1 MIYIVI
7 VHLYWVHIP
16 QWKIRKAL
24 KENLCDSEG
33 ADCLMMNPCMVHTFF
48 FVSTVQKEKFVI
60 RLYSPLLCKSVP
72 LGCSSRQHFWK
83 CSLVHLPAHQNQSLQ
98 SLSHQI
104 LRWFHPRSIRDRCAT
119 LYSNSSWKNDVDT
132 IFNLKPI
139 NKGKNGIKHDS
150 NKRTGIFK
158 GNKI

>member
-1 MIYIVI
+1 MILNDYSASILSTHSPVKD
-7 VHLYWVHIP
+7 
-16 QWKIRKAL
+16 QKSTERKLMWFRRCWLSHDEPMYGSYFLFCFNCA
-24 KENLCDSEG
+24 EREICDE
-33 ADCLMMNPCMVHTFF
+33 T
-48 FVSTVQKEKFVI
+48 
-60 RLYSPLLCKSVP
+60 LYSPLLCKSVP
-72 LGCSSRQHFWK
+72 LGCSSRHFWK